1 MGVVEHL
8 TSINPKNALSN
19 MKRTLVL
26 TLSVWLALA
35 QNSSVIRLPDEW
47 LYLLP
52 QPFNSSI
59 EYNWLNSTTT
69 GNTTINAALAAAR
82 ESRFV
87 SYSDEFSAIVGS
99 NPGIKTIP
107 CPASA
112 PYCAYEGGTWIPDTD
127 EVWFNYDGFYYSY
140 TQAITSFDLRNNT
153 SHQLSTNPPIRYP
166 YGTYLYNDLVYMTEF
181 NVTTDPAT
189 IITVDP
195 KTLQVTP
202 ILNSYLG
209 IPLAPCDDLV
219 VTRVNNKDYIF
230 LTTFP
235 IADIITQFPRQRFD
249 TAVWRFDLQEKVLT
263 PVISANEI
271 LAPNGIQVSPD
282 GRTLYVTNTATTN
295 FESQAS
301 NSTIQNS
308 IMEYDLNDQGKPVNG
323 RLFALV
329 RTGIAN
335 GLHIDNQGR
344 VWTCED
350 DGINV
355 RSPGGRLLGVFNY
368 YPFKPT
374 SMPRIGN
381 FALAGNRLVIGAVGY
396 ALVYELNETLVTP
409 GNILAN

>member
-1 MGVVEHL
+1 
-8 TSINPKNALSN
+8 
-19 MKRTLVL
+19 
-26 TLSVWLALA
+26 
-35 QNSSVIRLPDEW
+35 
-47 LYLLP
+47 
-52 QPFNSSI
+52 
-59 EYNWLNSTTT
+59 
-69 GNTTINAALAAAR
+69 
-82 ESRFV
+82 
-87 SYSDEFSAIVGS
+87 
-99 NPGIKTIP
+99 
-107 CPASA
+107 
-112 PYCAYEGGTWIPDTD
+112 
-127 EVWFNYDGFYYSY
+127 
-140 TQAITSFDLRNNT
+140 
-153 SHQLSTNPPIRYP
+153 
-166 YGTYLYNDLVYMTEF
+166 MTEF
-181 NVTTDPAT
+181 NVTTGPAT

-230 LTTFP
+230 LTTFS

-271 LAPNGIQVSPD
+271 FAPNGIRVSPD

-355 RSPGGRLLGVFNY
+355 RTPGGRLLGVFNY

-374 SMPRIGN
+374 SQPRIGN

-409 GNILAN
+409 GNILTN